1 MRLLRAN
8 CYDHAV
14 QSRTFAA
21 DIYLLLAALI
31 WGTGFVAQRL
41 VVDHAGPLTFNGVR
55 LTLGGLVLLPLAW
68 RERHTL
74 HSGASARQA
83 WLGSLTLG
91 AIMMAGSAV
100 QQLGLMHTTAG
111 KAGFITGLYVVLVP
125 FLGLGLR
132 QKIGVPAWWGAALA
146 TIGLY
151 FLSVTA
157 AWTVERGDFWV
168 LVGTF
173 FWAAQIHLLNWT
185 LGRAGACW
193 VACVQGIT
201 SGCLSLICAFIWET
215 PSQSTLTQVIWPT
228 LYSGIMSAGVAF
240 TFQALGQR
248 HAPPSHAAILLS
260 LEAVFAALS
269 GWIMLDERLTARG
282 WLGCLLMLA
291 GTLISQIPTERP
303 KAQTN
308 PLDPPPPRSA

>member
-1 MRLLRAN
+1 
-8 CYDHAV
+8 V

-68 RERHTL
+68 RERHTVPPG
-74 HSGASARQA
+74 SASVRQA
-83 WLGSLTLG
+83 WLGGLTLG
-91 AIMMAGSAV
+91 VIMMAGSAV

-125 FLGLGLR
+125 FVGLGLR
-132 QKIGVPAWWGAALA
+132 QRIGVPAWWGAALA

-151 FLSVTA
+151 FLSVTS

-185 LGRAGACW
+185 LQRAGACW

-201 SGCLSLICAFIWET
+201 SGCLSLICAFIWES
-215 PSQSTLTQVIWPT
+215 PGQSSLSQVVWPT

-269 GWIMLDERLTARG
+269 GWIMLDEKLTPRG

-291 GTLISQIPTERP
+291 GTLISQIPSSKPTARAP
-303 KAQTN
+303 AQ
-308 PLDPPPPRSA
+308 DAVPPHSSA